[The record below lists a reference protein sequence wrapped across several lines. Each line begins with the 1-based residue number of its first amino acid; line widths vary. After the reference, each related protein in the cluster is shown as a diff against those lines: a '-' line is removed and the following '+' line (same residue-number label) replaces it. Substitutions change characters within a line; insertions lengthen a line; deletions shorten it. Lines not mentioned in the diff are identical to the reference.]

1 MSINPV
7 QEGEAARRLEAGCDL
22 SHVSALSRCPDPE
35 RAAGGQPKGVPWL
48 QEVQS
53 AQQALLRGSVRAA
66 FSCPP
71 QGTINA

>member
-1 MSINPV
+1 M
-7 QEGEAARRLEAGCDL
+7 QEGEAAQRLEAACDCAGCDL